1 MIVGLI
7 PARGGSKGIPRKN
20 IKLLNGKP
28 LIWYTIQ
35 ASLKSKLID
44 RTIVSTDDVEIAQIS
59 RDYGAEVPF
68 LRPTSLAKDDIL
80 DFPVIEHSIQF
91 LINNLSKP
99 EIIVYLRPTMPT
111 RESTEI
117 DKVISLLLKKE
128 NLDGVQTT
136 RPVPYPP
143 YWMKKVNS
151 NGDLEPYDKHIIPFS
166 KNRRQDLPK
175 VVMCDGY
182 VDAVRCDA
190 ILSQNKFPPEKIY
203 SFFRNDKPYI
213 DIDSMN
219 DWNYCEYYMKRNI
232 P

>member
-1 MIVGLI
+1 MIIGLI
-7 PARGGSKGIPRKN
+7 PARGGSGIPRKY

-203 SFFRNDKPYI
+203 SFLGMTNHTLI
-213 DIDSMN
+213 LIA
-219 DWNYCEYYMKRNI
+219 
-232 P
+232 